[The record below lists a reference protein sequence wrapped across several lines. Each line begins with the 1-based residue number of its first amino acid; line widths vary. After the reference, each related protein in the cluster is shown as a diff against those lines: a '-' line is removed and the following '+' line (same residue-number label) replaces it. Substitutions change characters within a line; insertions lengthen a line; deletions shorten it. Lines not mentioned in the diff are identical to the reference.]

1 MVIGV
6 NIIIAFA
13 LDIYG
18 AVERLDRDYE
28 ANTRLLVKKSLEK
41 RNSYLKTNTELGEDR
56 RGSEVLR
63 LK

>member
-41 RNSYLKTNTELGEDR
+41 RNSYLKTNTELNEDS